1 MKTGSGLQG
10 TSRVIFL
17 AMVLPLLTGWQRV
30 NLSDCMVAKPD
41 TCVENKK
48 EHQAPCG
55 FPQVTVQRTPYQ
67 VLEKTTSA
75 FFKERS
81 VRMEMETWLETP
93 LFHIKSDFKSDITNI
108 DDYRTT
114 GRVSVSSILSKSIS
128 TSQWVQTYKIRGIP
142 FTWDLNKREWKCEQL
157 KISAKDAQ
165 QAVEYGILNSLASIN
180 AGAAD
185 ASTVKLA
192 GMEKRNGKDC
202 FVLQY
207 KLGAEM
213 LTYWNVVGEIFVKTW
228 IDADTYL
235 PHLLRAE
242 GKLGD
247 MYILQTVKYY
257 DFGVPGATQ
266 VPAFVEDKVI
276 QEKEK
281 LKGMLPRLTQSV
293 MQIRG
298 WGKPEAINVEY
309 KDRVS
314 FGEFLREQLERDLPP
329 EVRENESFVMKWLG
343 VVNEDADYLEST
355 FNSEISSIAG
365 LYDPQTKTILIG
377 DWLPPHFAEIVV
389 VHELAHAFQDK
400 NYNIEKFS
408 DRLHTR
414 DNFDLAFA
422 RQSLIE
428 GDASAVMLEY
438 ILNKDDKKLQ
448 HLEDVFVLLEDKFLK
463 QSQYAKRNILYNI
476 YGYGARFI
484 QSYLRQF
491 NWSDIGNIYKA
502 PPVSMEEIMH
512 PHKYAGR
519 EITAEKTPSVLDEGV
534 KPSEPWKKIYETT
547 LGEFTLLL
555 SFSSLLDKQAVDQSV
570 SGWLDDRLMVY
581 ENNRGNRLIRFVSS
595 WDTIEDAL
603 EFAEGH
609 KQWLQKRYPG
619 IALEENKKGI
629 FKAGRCDLFFNPGT
643 KDFTVYGVFKNQV
656 TIIWAHGLDKPEF
669 ESSIGSNDLNSEQG
683 LKK

>member
-1 MKTGSGLQG
+1 MKTGSGFKG
-10 TSRVIFL
+10 AVIVIFL
-17 AMVLPLLTGWQRV
+17 SLVLPLLAGWQRV
-30 NLSDCMVAKPD
+30 NLSDCMGLKPD
-41 TCVENKK
+41 TSAESKK
-48 EHQAPCG
+48 EHQVASG
-55 FPQVTVQRTPYQ
+55 FPQINVQRTPYQ
-67 VLEKTTSA
+67 ILEKTTAA
-75 FFKERS
+75 FFKTRS
-81 VRMEMETWLETP
+81 VHMEIETWLETP

-114 GRVSVSSILSKSIS
+114 GRVSVSSIVQNSIS

-165 QAVEYGILNSLASIN
+165 QAVEYGILNSLASVN
-180 AGAAD
+180 GGAAD
-185 ASTVKLA
+185 ASTVKLVDR
-192 GMEKRNGKDC
+192 EKRNGQDC

-228 IDADTYL
+228 IDANTYL

-247 MYILQTVKYY
+247 MYILQIVKYS
-257 DFGVPGATQ
+257 DFGVPVAME

-298 WGKPEAINVEY
+298 WGKPEAITVEY

-314 FGEFLREQLERDLPP
+314 FGEFLRKELERDFSQ
-329 EVRENESFVMKWLG
+329 EIRVNEGFVMKWLG
-343 VVNEDADYLEST
+343 VVNQEADYLESML
-355 FNSEISSIAG
+355 NSEISSIAG
-365 LYDPQTKTILIG
+365 LYDPKTKTILIG
-377 DWLPPHFAEIVV
+377 DWLPPYFAEIVL

-400 NYNIEKFS
+400 NYGIEQFS
-408 DRLHTR
+408 DRQHTR

-428 GDASAVMLEY
+428 GDATAVMLEY

-448 HLEDVFVLLEDKFLK
+448 DLEDVFVLLEDKFLK
-463 QSQYAKRNILYNI
+463 QSQYAKQNILYNI

-491 NWSDIGNIYKA
+491 NWNEISTIYKT
-502 PPVSMEEIMH
+502 PPVSMEEVMH
-512 PHKYAGR
+512 PHKYVGR
-519 EITAEKTPSVLDEGV
+519 EIAGENSLPVLKDSITV
-534 KPSEPWKKIYETT
+534 PEPWKKIHETT

-555 SFSSLLDKQAVDQSV
+555 SLSSLLDKQLVDRSV
-570 SGWLDDRLMVY
+570 SGWQDDRLMVY
-581 ENNRGNRLIRFVSS
+581 ENDRGDRLIRFVSS

-603 EFAEGH
+603 EFADGQ
-609 KQWLQKRYPG
+609 KQWFRKKYPG
-619 IALEENKKGI
+619 FTLEENKKGF
-629 FKAGRCDLFFNPGT
+629 FKGGQCDLFYNPAT
-643 KDFTVYGVFKNQV
+643 KDFTVYGVLKNQV
-656 TIIWAHGLDKPEF
+656 TIMWAQGIDKTEF
-669 ESSIGSNDLNSEQG
+669 ESIIGISGLDSEQG